1 MKRCK
6 LLLLLV
12 AVGSAG
18 FYDLNQINEIRIY
31 FDQPNWDEIL
41 DSLYAAGEEG
51 RLVGTAVINGRQFD
65 SVGVRYKGKSSYNP
79 ARRKNPFNIKLD
91 YIIPGQTIEGHGT
104 LRLANVY
111 KDPSFVREVLSYEIA
126 RNYMPAGRAN
136 FANIYV
142 NDTLIGLYTNCEDV
156 DKLLIRAH
164 FYCDENARFKG
175 QMKDSVPMIVWK
187 YLGPESTPYLDYFE
201 LESDSGWDELID
213 FLDTLNNYNG
223 YTEQVLNVDQHLW
236 MLAFDILMV
245 NLDAPINMPQNFYLY
260 RDASARFNPIIW
272 DLNENFGA
280 FRDLVGTGQLSLTQM
295 QQLNPF
301 LRLNDPDYPIVSKVL
316 SCPRYRRMFVAH
328 MKTMIAD
335 WFASSHYQERAEE
348 IQGLIDEYV
357 RADPNKFY
365 TYNDFLNNIT
375 RSVGSG
381 PLAIVGLTELM
392 NPRVSFLLSQPD
404 FQATAPV
411 IDDVTCS
418 TPQPAPNSQVSF
430 SARVSGADSVF
441 LNYRQNPGRRFC
453 RTPMFDDGEHND
465 GAAGDGVYGATVR
478 LGAGEFHYYVYAENS
493 AAGIFY
499 PERAEHEFLILP
511 VCSAVVINE
520 LMADNVRTVQDPNGE
535 YDDWI
540 EFYNN
545 SSLPVNLDNYLL
557 SDDSLNFAKW
567 SFPDIEIPAH
577 GFLVVWADNDLTQP
591 GLHCNFQL
599 NRSGEQLIFSDPD
612 GRQLDRVIFGPQGAD
627 ISFGR
632 YPNGIGRF
640 ILMDPTFLS
649 QNVSGI
655 GTNEQTPTAS
665 GRFFEGA
672 FPNPFSRATVL
683 RYSLPSAGEVE
694 LKIFDVS
701 GRQVMEVRPA
711 LMPAGVH
718 TVKFFAPDRIRTQG
732 VYFAHLRVRLGQN
745 QVVSDNLKLILTR

>member
-1 MKRCK
+1 MLRCG
-6 LLLLLV
+6 LFLMV
-12 AVGSAG
+12 AAVAIAG
-18 FYDLNQINEIRIY
+18 FYDLNQINEIRLY

-51 RLVGTAVINGRQFD
+51 RLIGDAVINGRRFD

-91 YIIPGQTIEGHGT
+91 YIIAGQTIEGHGT

-136 FANIYV
+136 FTNIYV

-156 DKLLIRAH
+156 DKLFMRTN

-187 YLGPESTPYLDYFE
+187 YLGQESTPYLGYYE
-201 LESDSGWDELID
+201 LESDSGWNQLIN
-213 FLDTLNNYNG
+213 FLDTLNNHTLH
-223 YTEQVLNVDQHLW
+223 TEQVLNVDQHLW

-280 FRDLVGTGQLSLTQM
+280 FRDLVGTGQLTLSQM

-301 LRLNDPDYPIVSKVL
+301 LRLNDPNYPIVSKIL
-316 SCPRYRRMFVAH
+316 SNPRYRRMFVAH
-328 MKTMIAD
+328 MKSIISD
-335 WFASSHYQERAEE
+335 WFANNRYQERAEE
-348 IQGLIDEYV
+348 IQGLIDSYV

-381 PLAIVGLTELM
+381 PLAILGLTELM
-392 NPRVSFLLSQPD
+392 NPRVNFLLSLPD
-404 FQATAPV
+404 FQAPAPV
-411 IDDVTCS
+411 IEDVFCS
-418 TPQPAPNSQVSF
+418 PAQPAPNTTVDF
-430 SARVSGADSVF
+430 SARVTGSDSVF
-441 LNYRQNPGRRFC
+441 LNYRQNPGLKFY
-453 RTPMFDDGEHND
+453 RTRMFDDGQHND
-465 GAAGDGVYGATVR
+465 GAAGDGVYGVSVR
-478 LGAGEFHYYVYAENS
+478 LGTGECHYYIYAENS
-493 AAGIFY
+493 SAGSFY
-499 PERAEHEFLILP
+499 PERAEHEFLVLP
-511 VCSAVVINE
+511 VAGQVVINE
-520 LMADNVRTVQDPNGE
+520 IMADNVRTVQDPNGE

-545 SSLPVNLDNYLL
+545 SSAPVNLDGYLL
-557 SDDSLNFAKW
+557 SDDSLDFAKW
-567 SFPDIEIPAH
+567 SFPDVVIPPQ
-577 GFLVVWADNDLTQP
+577 GYLVVWADNDLSQP

-599 NRSGEQLIFSDPD
+599 NRQGEQVLFSDPD
-612 GRQLDRVIFGPQGAD
+612 GRRLDWVVFGPQSAD

-632 YPNGIGRF
+632 YPNGTGQF
-640 ILMDPTFLS
+640 ILMDPTFMRE
-649 QNVSGI
+649 NASGI
-655 GTNEQTPTAS
+655 GMNEQVAVERC
-665 GRFFEGA
+665 RFFQGA
-672 FPNPFSRATVL
+672 FPNPFQNATVL
-683 RYSLPSAGEVE
+683 CYILSVNAEVE
-694 LKIFDVS
+694 LKVFDVS
-701 GRQVMEVRPA
+701 GRQVWVSKENLPR
-711 LMPAGVH
+711 GTY
-718 TVKFFAPDRIRTQG
+718 TVKFPYEQVIPAG
-732 VYFAHLRVRLGQN
+732 VYFAHLQVRYN
-745 QVVSDNLKLILTR
+745 VRNEVFSENLKLILTK